1 MTDRTLTKLVRALGA
16 LFVFAVVG
24 LGLAAPTH
32 AQDASEPGP
41 MPVPLFWRIEKPD
54 PAPDLSVVDTLKII
68 TADDYPPFHFRD
80 KDGGLRGFNV
90 EIMTGICETLR
101 LNCEI
106 SIGDYDSLI
115 PALLEDRV
123 DVAAASLAR
132 SEANMEKVD
141 LSKPY
146 YRSPAVF
153 AVRLQNPIKDAIPRS
168 LAGRRLGVLAGT
180 GHEQFLKTYFGRSS
194 IRPYGNMQEA
204 TEALRV
210 GNIDALFADSI
221 PLMYWMAG
229 QSSRTCCR
237 LAKGAYWESYYFGN
251 GAAIATKKGRRE
263 IMLIINYGLD
273 RIKESGFYDRVYRKY
288 FPLPI
293 N

>member
-1 MTDRTLTKLVRALGA
+1 MIDSVFDNLLKALRVVCALVVL
-16 LFVFAVVG
+16 AVAMN
-24 LGLAAPTH
+24 LPAS

-54 PAPDLSVVDTLKII
+54 PAPDLSVVETLRII
-68 TADDYPPFHFRD
+68 TGDDYPPFNFRD
-80 KDGGLRGFNV
+80 KDGNLRGFNV

-106 SIGDYDSLI
+106 SIGAYASVI
-115 PALLEDRV
+115 PALLSDRV
-123 DVAAASLAR
+123 DVAAASIAR

-153 AVRLQNPIKDAIPRS
+153 AVRLQNPIQDAIPRA

-194 IRPYGNMQEA
+194 IRPYGTMQEA

-210 GNIDALFADSI
+210 GNIDALFGDSI
-221 PLMYWMAG
+221 PLMYWIAG
-229 QSSRTCCR
+229 QTSRTCCR

-263 IMLIINYGLD
+263 IMRIINYGLD
-273 RIKESGFYDRVYRKY
+273 RIKESGLYDRIYRKY
-288 FPLPI
+288 FPLPT

>member
-1 MTDRTLTKLVRALGA
+1 MALPG
-16 LFVFAVVG
+16 
-24 LGLAAPTH
+24 H

-41 MPVPLFWRIEKPD
+41 MPVPLFWRLDKPD
-54 PAPDLSVVDTLKII
+54 PAPDLSVVETLKII
-68 TADDYPPFHFRD
+68 TSDDYPPFNFRD
-80 KDGGLRGFNV
+80 GQGALRGFNV

-106 SIGDYDSLI
+106 SIGPYDSLI
-115 PALLEDRV
+115 PALLNDRV
-123 DVAAASLAR
+123 DVAAASIAR
-132 SEANMEKVD
+132 SEANMARVD

-153 AVRLQNPIKDAIPRS
+153 AVRLQNPITTAIPRS

-180 GHEQFLKTYFGRSS
+180 GHEQFLNSYFGRSS
-194 IRPYGNMQEA
+194 IRPYKTMQEA

-210 GNIDALFADSI
+210 GNIDALFGDSI

-237 LAKGAYWESYYFGN
+237 LAEGAYWESFYFGA
-251 GAAIATKKGRRE
+251 GAGIATKKGRRDV
-263 IMLIINYGLD
+263 MAIINYGLD
-273 RIKESGFYDRVYRKY
+273 RVKESGLYDRIYRKY

>member
-1 MTDRTLTKLVRALGA
+1 MIDSALTNLLRTLCALVLLSAS
-16 LFVFAVVG
+16 
-24 LGLAAPTH
+24 AASPVR

-54 PAPDLSVVDTLKII
+54 PAPDLSVVETLKII
-68 TADDYPPFHFRD
+68 TGDDYPPFHFRD
-80 KDGGLRGFNV
+80 AEGSLRGFNV
-90 EIMTGICETLR
+90 EIITGICETLR

-106 SIGDYDSLI
+106 SIGAHDTLI
-115 PALLEDRV
+115 PALVEGRV
-123 DVAAASLAR
+123 DVVAASLAR
-132 SEANMEKVD
+132 SEANMQKVD

-194 IRPYGNMQEA
+194 IRPYSNMQEA

-210 GNIDALFADSI
+210 GNIDALFGDSV

-229 QSSRTCCR
+229 QNSRTCCR
-237 LAKGAYWESYYFGN
+237 LANGAYWESYYFGN
-251 GAAIATKKGRRE
+251 GAALATKKGRRE
-263 IMLIINYGLD
+263 IMVIINYGLD

>member
-1 MTDRTLTKLVRALGA
+1 MIDSVLTNLLRTLCALVLLGVSTA
-16 LFVFAVVG
+16 SPVV
-24 LGLAAPTH
+24 

-54 PAPDLSVVDTLKII
+54 PAPDLSVVETLKII
-68 TADDYPPFHFRD
+68 TGDDYPPFHFRD
-80 KDGGLRGFNV
+80 GEGSLRGFNI

-106 SIGDYDSLI
+106 SIGAYDTLI
-115 PALLEDRV
+115 PALDDGRA
-123 DVAAASLAR
+123 DVVAASLAR
-132 SEANMEKVD
+132 SQANMQKVD

-194 IRPYGNMQEA
+194 IRPYSNMQEA

-210 GNIDALFADSI
+210 GNIDALFGDSV

-229 QSSRTCCR
+229 QNSRTCCR

-251 GAAIATKKGRRE
+251 GAALATKKGRRE
-263 IMLIINYGLD
+263 IMVILNYGLD

>member
-1 MTDRTLTKLVRALGA
+1 MTDNTMNKLLRVLGA
-16 LFVFAVVG
+16 LCVFAVAG
-24 LGLAAPTH
+24 FATAAPTL

-41 MPVPLFWRIEKPD
+41 LPVPLFWRLDKPD
-54 PAPDLSVVDTLKII
+54 PAPDLSVVETLKII
-68 TADDYPPFHFRD
+68 TADDYPPFNFRD
-80 KDGGLRGFNV
+80 KDGALRGFNV

-106 SIGDYDSLI
+106 SIGAYEGLI

-123 DVAAASLAR
+123 DVAAASLSR
-132 SEANMEKVD
+132 SEANMARVD

-194 IRPYGNMQEA
+194 IRPYSNMQEA

-210 GNIDALFADSI
+210 GNIDALFGDSI

-273 RIKESGFYDRVYRKY
+273 RIKESGLYDRIYRKY